1 MSHSV
6 VLTDIF
12 GDRVSVFPWSLHV
25 RCSRYTCNGEVLI
38 GYDIHASKDNVYSDD
53 VTLKTPLLHSA
64 EEAFDYIDVLLSNVS
79 DVQQVPDAG
88 GALCI

>member
-6 VLTDIF
+6 VLTDIS
-12 GDRVSVFPWSLHV
+12 DNRVSVFPWSLHV
-25 RCSRYTCNGEVLI
+25 RCFRYTCCGEVCI

-64 EEAFDYIDVLLSNVS
+64 EEALDYIDVLLSNAS
-79 DVQQVPDAG
+79 VQQEPGGDSSAG
-88 GALCI
+88 

>member
-6 VLTDIF
+6 VLTDIL
-12 GDRVSVFPWSLHV
+12 GNSVSVFSFSLHV
-25 RCSRYTCNGEVLI
+25 RCSRYICCGEVLI
-38 GYDIHASKDNVYSDD
+38 GYDIHACKDNVYSDD

-64 EEAFDYIDVLLSNVS
+64 EEALDYIDVLLSNAS

>member
-6 VLTDIF
+6 VLTDIV

-25 RCSRYTCNGEVLI
+25 RCSRYTFN
-38 GYDIHASKDNVYSDD
+38 
-53 VTLKTPLLHSA
+53 
-64 EEAFDYIDVLLSNVS
+64 VLLSNAS
-79 DVQQVPDAG
+79 DVQPDPDVG

>member
-25 RCSRYTCNGEVLI
+25 RCSRYTCNGEVFI
-38 GYDIHASKDNVYSDD
+38 GYNIHASKDNVRSDD
-53 VTLKTPLLHSA
+53 VILKTPLLHSA
-64 EEAFDYIDVLLSNVS
+64 EEALDYIDVLLNSASAQKESGGDNS
-79 DVQQVPDAG
+79 AG
-88 GALCI
+88 

>member
-12 GDRVSVFPWSLHV
+12 GDRVSVFPSSLHV
-25 RCSRYTCNGEVLI
+25 RCSRYTCCGEVCI
-38 GYDIHASKDNVYSDD
+38 GYDIHASKDNIYSDD

-64 EEAFDYIDVLLSNVS
+64 EEALDYIDVLLSNAS
-79 DVQQVPDAG
+79 VQQEPGGDSSAG
-88 GALCI
+88 

>member
-6 VLTDIF
+6 ELIDIS
-12 GDRVSVFPWSLHV
+12 GHRVSVFPWSLHV
-25 RCSRYTCNGEVLI
+25 RCSRYTFNGEVFI
-38 GYDIHASKDNVYSDD
+38 GYNIHASKDNVRSDD

-64 EEAFDYIDVLLSNVS
+64 EEALDYIDVLLSNAS
-79 DVQQVPDAG
+79 DVQPDPDVG

>member
-12 GDRVSVFPWSLHV
+12 GDSVSVFPWSLHV
-25 RCSRYTCNGEVLI
+25 RCSRYTWGGEVLI
-38 GYDIHASKDNVYSDD
+38 AYDIHASKDNVYSDD

-64 EEAFDYIDVLLSNVS
+64 EEALDYIDVLLNSASAQKESGGDNS
-79 DVQQVPDAG
+79 AG
-88 GALCI
+88 

>member
-12 GDRVSVFPWSLHV
+12 GDRVSVFPCSLHV
-25 RCSRYTCNGEVLI
+25 RCSRCTCCGEVFT

-64 EEAFDYIDVLLSNVS
+64 EEALDYIDVLLSNAS
-79 DVQQVPDAG
+79 VQQEPGGDSSAG
-88 GALCI
+88 